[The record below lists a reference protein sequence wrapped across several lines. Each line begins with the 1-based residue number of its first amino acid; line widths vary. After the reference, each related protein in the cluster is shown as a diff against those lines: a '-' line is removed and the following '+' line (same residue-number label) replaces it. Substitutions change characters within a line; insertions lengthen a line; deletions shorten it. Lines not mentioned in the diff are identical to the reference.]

1 MVFRESRRK
10 YYAQFIAK
18 TIPPQE
24 ETPAMQLGT
33 LTHGA
38 ILQREEFESMIA
50 VIPDSLLS
58 GPNRAIAS
66 NEAKAWRAAAEA
78 NGKVV
83 VKHGEAKSTLA
94 PIIGMRDAIL
104 NSHAGHWF
112 SRPDAIAE
120 KSIKWQDAETG
131 LMLRAL
137 PDFRLDLGYEWLATD
152 IKTCAD
158 MGKFKWAVKDGYW
171 MQHVHY
177 EAGLQSL
184 DDKPVTF
191 TFLAVEKTP
200 PYLVR
205 CFQMTDRM
213 IQEARDEWRKT
224 LRDLAECY
232 ASGDWSDPGED
243 EVQYVDERIW

>member
-24 ETPAMQLGT
+24 ETPAMQCGT
-33 LTHGA
+33 LTHCA
-38 ILQREEFESMIA
+38 ILQGHKLGEEMA
-50 VIPDSLLS
+50 VIPNELLS
-58 GPNRAIAS
+58 ADGGIRS
-66 NEAKAWRAAAEA
+66 KEAKAWKEAAEA
-78 NGKVV
+78 DGKIV
-83 VKHGEAKSTLA
+83 VKDHELASTLA

-137 PDFRLDLGYEWLATD
+137 PDFRLDLGNEWLATD

-177 EAGLQSL
+177 EDGLRSL